1 MSEKSAPET
10 GTGRQVALVTGAS
23 SGIGAAVA
31 ARLAAAGGWDLLL
44 SGRDEQRLAKV
55 AAETAGM
62 VLRGDLASREG
73 CDTLSD
79 SALARTGRVD
89 LLVAAA
95 GVGWSGPFTRMPV
108 GALEEVLAV
117 DLAAVVHLVRAILPG
132 MVLRGS
138 GHLAIVGSI
147 AGRVGVREEAVYSA
161 AKGGLAAFAESLR
174 YELTGTDVRVS
185 MVLPGVVRTPFFAR
199 RGVPYR
205 RSWPRPI
212 PSEQVADAVYE
223 AVRRGRDEV
232 FVPAW
237 LGLPA
242 RLQGLA
248 PGVFRKLAG
257 RFG

>member
-1 MSEKSAPET
+1 MSERSAPLP
-10 GTGRQVALVTGAS
+10 GAGRRVALVTGAS

-31 ARLAAAGGWDLLL
+31 ARLAAEGSWDLLL

-55 AAETAGM
+55 AAATSGT
-62 VLRGDLASREG
+62 VLRGDLALREG
-73 CDTLSD
+73 CDELSD

-95 GVGWSGPFTRMPV
+95 GVGWAGQFTLMPV
-108 GALEEVLAV
+108 SAIEEVLAV
-117 DLAAVVHLVRAILPG
+117 DLAAVVHLARAILPG

-138 GHLAIVGSI
+138 GHLVIIGSI

-161 AKGGLAAFAESLR
+161 TKGGLAAFAESLR
-174 YELTGTDVRVS
+174 YELMGTDVRVS
-185 MVLPGVVRTPFFAR
+185 MVLPGVVRTPFFDR

-212 PSEQVADAVYE
+212 PPEQVADAVYD
-223 AVRRGRDEV
+223 AVERGRDEV

-242 RLQGLA
+242 RLHGLA